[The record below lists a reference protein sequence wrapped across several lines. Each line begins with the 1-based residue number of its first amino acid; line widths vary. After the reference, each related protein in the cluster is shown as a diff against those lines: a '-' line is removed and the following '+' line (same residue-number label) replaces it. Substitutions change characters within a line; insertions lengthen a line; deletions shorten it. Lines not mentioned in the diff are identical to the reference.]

1 MLSACV
7 ALLLHVVTESYLP
20 FHRSSGH
27 LLNFLFGD
35 RASRL
40 HFAHCGLCWKNV
52 AARWLVHPKTSY
64 LTLTLDLPRT
74 TVARPIA
81 AHVLVLLLLLSPLF
95 PLFQLQ

>member
-27 LLNFLFGD
+27 LLNFLFRD

-52 AARWLVHPKTSY
+52 AARWLVYPKTSY
-64 LTLTLDLPRT
+64 LTLTLDLART

-81 AHVLVLLLLLSPLF
+81 SHVIVLLLLLSPLF
-95 PLFQLQ
+95 PLFQL